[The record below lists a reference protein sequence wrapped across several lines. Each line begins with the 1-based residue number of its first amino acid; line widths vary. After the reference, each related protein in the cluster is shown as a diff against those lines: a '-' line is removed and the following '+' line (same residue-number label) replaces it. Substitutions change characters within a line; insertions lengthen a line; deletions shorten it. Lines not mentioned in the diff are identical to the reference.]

1 MADSEFDLINRYF
14 TGIGRGSQVLRA
26 VGDDTAAI
34 KIPDGAVLQIST
46 DTSLPGVHFLADTL
60 PEDVAYRAVAVAAS
74 DLAAVGAIP
83 AAMLLSLTIPD
94 NDELWLTSVSQGLLV
109 AAEEFQMPLVGGDTT
124 RGSLSFAVTVLGYTL
139 GLGSTRAGAQVGDR
153 VCVSG
158 VLGEARAGLALL
170 SGELAPNPLADEAV
184 EHLTTRYTRPKPRLA
199 LGQALHGSAT
209 AAIDLSDGLLGDAA
223 HIARASR
230 VQLWIDV
237 ERLPLSPSCVA
248 GWGLQQARNWGAACG
263 DDYELLFCLPK
274 CQDLPPGCTEIG
286 EVREG
291 RGVVTSLPITGGG
304 YDHFTE

>member
-26 VGDDTAAI
+26 IGDDTAALQ
-34 KIPDGAVLQIST
+34 IPDGAVLQVST

-60 PEDVAYRAVAVAAS
+60 PEDIAYRAVAVAAS
-74 DLAAVGAIP
+74 DLAAVGATP
-83 AAMLLSLTIPD
+83 TAMLLSLTLPEAD
-94 NDELWLTSVSQGLLV
+94 ALWLSSVSQGLLV

-124 RGSLSFAVTVLGYTL
+124 RGSLSLAVTVFGYTQ
-139 GLGSTRAGAQVGDR
+139 GLGVTRTGAQVGDR

-170 SGELAPNPLADEAV
+170 SGEPALNDLGDDAID
-184 EHLTTRYTRPKPRLA
+184 HLTVRYTRPKPRLA
-199 LGQALHGSAT
+199 LGQMLLGRAT
-209 AAIDLSDGLLGDAA
+209 AAIDLSDGLLGDAE
-223 HIARASR
+223 HIATASR

-237 ERLPLSPSCVA
+237 ERLPLSPACVV
-248 GWGLQQARNWGAACG
+248 GWGLQQAREWGAVGG

-274 CQDLPPGCTEIG
+274 SEELPPGCTEIG

-291 RGVVTSLPITGGG
+291 RGVMTSLPITGGS
-304 YDHFTE
+304 YDHFAE